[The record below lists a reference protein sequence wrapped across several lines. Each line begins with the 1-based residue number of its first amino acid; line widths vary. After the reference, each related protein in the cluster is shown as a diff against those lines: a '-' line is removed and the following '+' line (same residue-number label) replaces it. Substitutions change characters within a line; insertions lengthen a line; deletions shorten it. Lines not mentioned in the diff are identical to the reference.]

1 MDVEKTIEFILQ
13 QQAQF
18 SIDLGDL
25 SRTVG
30 RLANNVASL
39 TQIVTT
45 VVTVQEQMLRS
56 QGALEGRVNRLIESQ
71 LATDARLRDTDGRL
85 RNTDD
90 RLNALISVVEK
101 LVSRNGGK
109 A

>member
-1 MDVEKTIEFILQ
+1 MDVEKTIEFVLQ

-18 SIDLGDL
+18 SIDLNELGK
-25 SRTVG
+25 TVAG
-30 RLANNVASL
+30 LANNVASL

-56 QGALEGRVNRLIESQ
+56 QRALEERMDRLVQSQ
-71 LATDARLRDTDGRL
+71 MATDERLRSTDERL
-85 RNTDD
+85 RSTDE
-90 RLNALISVVEK
+90 RLNVLISVVEK